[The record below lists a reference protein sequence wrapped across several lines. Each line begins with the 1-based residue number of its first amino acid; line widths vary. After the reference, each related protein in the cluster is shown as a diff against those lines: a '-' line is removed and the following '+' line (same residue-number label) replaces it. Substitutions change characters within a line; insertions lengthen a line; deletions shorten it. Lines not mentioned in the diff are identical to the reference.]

1 LAIAAERGYEVHLM
15 DVKTTFLNGILDE
28 DIYMMQPPGF
38 TKKGYEN
45 WVCKLNKTIYGLKQ
59 SARYWY
65 QRIKTY
71 MKSIGFHVSKADSNV
86 YIYTNPPLI
95 VIVAIYVDDCL
106 IICND
111 KRQLVQKYK
120 KLLSAEFEMTD
131 QGPVQSLLGIQ
142 IERNLIKK
150 ELKLNQKHYIQNVLK
165 KYNMADCKPID
176 TPFATGQ
183 KLTLEMR
190 PQTEEE
196 KRMMQDVP
204 YQSAVGSLMY
214 AMISTRPDIAYAVG
228 VVSQFLA
235 NPGPTHWTAVK
246 RIMRYL
252 QGTLDYCLIY
262 NGRSNVEDL
271 KQSIS
276 PIGYTDSDWAGETDN
291 RKSTAGYTFLI
302 NETTISWSSK
312 RQNTVALSSAEAEYL
327 GCTQAVKEAL
337 WLKHFFNDINEP
349 QTLPILIHCD
359 NQSAIALT
367 ENPKF
372 HARTKHIEIR
382 HHFIREHVEK
392 SEVKI
397 QYCPTEKM
405 VADVLTKALPKA
417 KHVWCTYNFGIRKGG
432 HQWGHNEVPSPR
444 ALSPQKS
451 SSRAATPM
459 SRKKLMK
466 LDEE

>member
-1 LAIAAERGYEVHLM
+1 
-15 DVKTTFLNGILDE
+15 
-28 DIYMMQPPGF
+28 
-38 TKKGYEN
+38 
-45 WVCKLNKTIYGLKQ
+45 
-59 SARYWY
+59 
-65 QRIKTY
+65 
-71 MKSIGFHVSKADSNV
+71 
-86 YIYTNPPLI
+86 
-95 VIVAIYVDDCL
+95 
-106 IICND
+106 
-111 KRQLVQKYK
+111 
-120 KLLSAEFEMTD
+120 
-131 QGPVQSLLGIQ
+131 
-142 IERNLIKK
+142 
-150 ELKLNQKHYIQNVLK
+150 
-165 KYNMADCKPID
+165 
-176 TPFATGQ
+176 
-183 KLTLEMR
+183 
-190 PQTEEE
+190 
-196 KRMMQDVP
+196 
-204 YQSAVGSLMY
+204 
-214 AMISTRPDIAYAVG
+214 
-228 VVSQFLA
+228 
-235 NPGPTHWTAVK
+235 
-246 RIMRYL
+246 
-252 QGTLDYCLIY
+252 
-262 NGRSNVEDL
+262 VEDL

-291 RKSTAGYTFLI
+291 RKSTAGYTLLI
-302 NETTISWSSK
+302 NETAISWSSK
-312 RQNTVALSSAEAEYL
+312 RQNTVALSSTEAEYL

-337 WLKHFFNDINEP
+337 WLKHFFDDINEP

-417 KHVWCTYNFGIRKGG
+417 KHVWCTYNLGVRKGG